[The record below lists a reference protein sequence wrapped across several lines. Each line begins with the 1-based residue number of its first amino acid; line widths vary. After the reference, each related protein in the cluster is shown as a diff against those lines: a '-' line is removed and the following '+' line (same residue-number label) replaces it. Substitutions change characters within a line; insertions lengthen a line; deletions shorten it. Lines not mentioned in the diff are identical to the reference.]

1 MVTPKIK
8 IDGKSHK
15 VYGQYGD
22 EKYAK
27 RMIAMEY
34 QGGMSLR
41 KKTELGI
48 RKLYVGKSVDP
59 VYSDKDGYAYV
70 VYWK

>member
-1 MVTPKIK
+1 MVTSKIK

-15 VYGQYGD
+15 VFGIYGN
-22 EKYAK
+22 ERTAK
-27 RMIAMEY
+27 DRIRLEY
-34 QGGMSLR
+34 EGGMSLR

-48 RKLYVGKSVDP
+48 RKVYVGKSVDP
-59 VYSDKDGYAYV
+59 AYSDSEGYAYV